1 MRHKGEKEVIA
12 QVKLSAGM
20 PQTENIDNQAVQ
32 ARKKKNKSS
41 KTKASVSLREA
52 LNAAAPGQP
61 RCLIL
66 ETYLKEQLAKI
77 LMAPASRLDTGKAFK
92 AYGMDSLSALKF
104 RSRIESDTDL
114 RLSATIVWN
123 YPTIKHLAAFLS
135 EKIGMPLERAEGG
148 DGSTKVRL

>member
-1 MRHKGEKEVIA
+1 
-12 QVKLSAGM
+12 
-20 PQTENIDNQAVQ
+20 
-32 ARKKKNKSS
+32 
-41 KTKASVSLREA
+41 VSLREA
-52 LNAAAPGQP
+52 LNAAASGQP

-77 LMAPASRLDTGKAFK
+77 LMVPASRLDTGKAFK

-123 YPTIKHLAAFLS
+123 YPTITHLAAFLS
-135 EKIGMPLERAEGG
+135 KKIGRPHEHAEGG
-148 DGSTKVRL
+148 DGSTNSEALMEPKPIGTDGGTLGNIIEELESMSDEEARKLLDDER